1 MLILLYYGMR
11 SAVPACKQPA
21 AQHKS
26 QHIIAWPRKKY
37 QMKNHISEIFDIFLN
52 RLQSRNPYGSVVPL
66 CGGML

>member
-11 SAVPACKQPA
+11 SAVPACKQQA

-26 QHIIAWPRKKY
+26 QHIIAWPRTKY
-37 QMKNHISEIFDIFLN
+37 QMEIIFRKFSISFLN
-52 RLQSRNPYGSVVPL
+52 RLQSRDPYDSVVPL